1 MKMKAVH
8 FGALTLAT
16 PLPGWIL
23 TILWFWIPEWGLYVG
38 LLPLPVSPLM
48 GLAGIIY
55 GIVRRKEKGAW
66 LGVLCSAL
74 CLVENALLLAGMMYL
89 GRY

>member
-23 TILWFWIPEWGLYVG
+23 TILWFWILCVG
-38 LLPLPVSPLM
+38 
-48 GLAGIIY
+48 I
-55 GIVRRKEKGAW
+55 
-66 LGVLCSAL
+66 